1 MVVFID
7 HEIIAKVNSVS
18 ALMAKEGYSRSR
30 WEFPD
35 EMRGVEISHN
45 PHGWKADYFQSASR
59 GQEFIID
66 VTPAVMDWVK
76 YLFDIK

>member
-1 MVVFID
+1 MPTPGV
-7 HEIIAKVNSVS
+7 
-18 ALMAKEGYSRSR
+18 LTKEGYSRSR